1 MIEEIEDVNKI
12 IEQDVEKDYS
22 NISKEFKYPKGIVN
36 TDDYNKYLVFKEKWE
51 NHPQRFYKRKIKDKR
66 IEIDLAF
73 SKDKVKSIL
82 DSSFLSQKEK
92 EEILKINNE
101 IIFLI
106 QTAVFY
112 KKRAFGD
119 NRVLLTEAGFVAD
132 ELSGVVPI
140 ILDLSG
146 RFYKPEEI
154 HRVLCE
160 DLEITSVTINQIR
173 NVIKENINK
182 IKSLQEEYQKDYSDV
197 RLAYKRSRL
206 EELQQMYNNRKSQY
220 NKNYNREDE
229 KALLG
234 LLESI
239 KKEIQGDLV
248 VNANVNLQIEEKSNF
263 FIEQEMLKNLNI
275 SMFVLARICGKMNVN
290 PNLVLSRLVHSR
302 YSQFSGYS
310 EKGLSPTALTD
321 PIDYASNIVYNWQQI
336 EIQNEERDKEDK
348 RLASLPEIDLPKVL
362 VLKEKLKKRLEDAKE
377 PLKEGKNNLLEK
389 NS

>member
-1 MIEEIEDVNKI
+1 MTEDTNKL
-12 IEQDVEKDYS
+12 IEQNVEKDYS
-22 NISKEFKYPKGIVN
+22 KASEDFKYPKGVVN
-36 TDDYNKYLVFKEKWE
+36 TDDYNKYLVYKEKWE
-51 NHPQRFYKRKIKDKR
+51 NHPQRFYKKKIKDKR
-66 IEIDLAF
+66 IEIDLAS

-82 DSSFLSQKEK
+82 NFSSLSQKEK
-92 EEILKINNE
+92 DEILKINNE
-101 IIFLI
+101 IILLI
-106 QTAVFY
+106 QTAVLH

-132 ELSGVVPI
+132 ELSGVTPI

-160 DLEITSVTINQIR
+160 DFEITSVTVNQIK
-173 NVIKENINK
+173 NVVKDNLSK

-220 NKNYNREDE
+220 NKNNYNREDE

-239 KKEIQGDLV
+239 KKEIQGDMV
-248 VNANVNLQIEEKSNF
+248 INANVNLQIEEKSNF
-263 FIEQEMLKNLNI
+263 FIEQEMLKSLNI
-275 SMFVLARICGKMNVN
+275 SMFVLARICGRMNVN
-290 PNLVLSRLVHSR
+290 PNLVLSRLAHSR
-302 YSQFSGYS
+302 YAQFSGYS
-310 EKGLSPTALTD
+310 EKGLSPTAATD
-321 PIDYASNIVYNWQQI
+321 PIDYASNIVYNWPQV
-336 EIQNEERDKEDK
+336 EAQNEERVKEEK
-348 RLASLPEIDLPKVL
+348 VLAQLPEIESPKVL
-362 VLKEKLKKRLEDAKE
+362 TLKDKLKKRLKDAKQ
-377 PLKEGKNNLLEK
+377 PLEEGKNNLLEK

>member
-1 MIEEIEDVNKI
+1 MAEDINKI

-22 NISKEFKYPKGIVN
+22 KASEDFKYPKGVVN
-36 TDDYNKYLVFKEKWE
+36 TDNYNKYLVYKERWE
-51 NHPQRFYKRKIKDKR
+51 NHPQRFYKKKIKDKR
-66 IEIDLAF
+66 IEIDLAS

-82 DSSFLSQKEK
+82 NSSSLSQKEK
-92 EEILKINNE
+92 DEILKINDE
-101 IIFLI
+101 IILLI
-106 QTAVFY
+106 QTAVLH

-132 ELSGVVPI
+132 ELSGVTPI

-160 DLEITSVTINQIR
+160 DFEITSVTVNQIK
-173 NVIKENINK
+173 NVVKDNLSK

-220 NKNYNREDE
+220 NKNNYNREDE

-239 KKEIQGDLV
+239 KKEIQGDMV
-248 VNANVNLQIEEKSNF
+248 INANVNLQIEEKSNF
-263 FIEQEMLKNLNI
+263 FIEQEMLKSLNI
-275 SMFVLARICGKMNVN
+275 SMFVLARICGRMNVN
-290 PNLVLSRLVHSR
+290 PNLVLSRLAHSR
-302 YSQFSGYS
+302 YAQFSGYS
-310 EKGLSPTALTD
+310 EKGLSLTAATD
-321 PIDYASNIVYNWQQI
+321 PIDYASNIVYNWPQI
-336 EIQNEERDKEDK
+336 EAQNEERVKEETT
-348 RLASLPEIDLPKVL
+348 LAKLPEVETPKVL
-362 VLKEKLKKRLEDAKE
+362 TLKDKLKKRLESAKQ
-377 PLKEGKNNLLEK
+377 PLEEGKNNLLEK

>member
-1 MIEEIEDVNKI
+1 MAENINKL
-12 IEQDVEKDYS
+12 IEQNVEKDYS
-22 NISKEFKYPKGIVN
+22 KASEDFKYPKGVIN
-36 TDDYNKYLVFKEKWE
+36 TDDYNKYLVYKEKWE
-51 NHPQRFYKRKIKDKR
+51 NHPQRFYKKKIKDKR
-66 IEIDLAF
+66 IEIDLAL

-82 DSSFLSQKEK
+82 DSSSLSQKE
-92 EEILKINNE
+92 EDEILKINNE
-101 IIFLI
+101 IILLI
-106 QTAVFY
+106 QTAVLH

-132 ELSGVVPI
+132 ELSGVTPI

-160 DLEITSVTINQIR
+160 DFEITSVTVNQIK
-173 NVIKENINK
+173 NVVKDNLSK

-220 NKNYNREDE
+220 NKNNYNREDE

-239 KKEIQGDLV
+239 KKEIQGDMV
-248 VNANVNLQIEEKSNF
+248 INANVNLQIKEKSNF
-263 FIEQEMLKNLNI
+263 FIEQEMLKSLNI
-275 SMFVLARICGKMNVN
+275 SMFVLARICGRMNVN
-290 PNLVLSRLVHSR
+290 PNLVLSRLAHSR
-302 YSQFSGYS
+302 YAQFSGYS
-310 EKGLSPTALTD
+310 EKGLSPTAATD
-321 PIDYASNIVYNWQQI
+321 PIDYASNIVYNWSQI
-336 EIQNEERDKEDK
+336 EAQNEERVKEEK
-348 RLASLPEIDLPKVL
+348 TLAKLPEVEIPKVL
-362 VLKEKLKKRLEDAKE
+362 TLKDKLKNRLKSAKQ
-377 PLKEGKNNLLEK
+377 PLEEGKNNLLEK

>member
-1 MIEEIEDVNKI
+1 MAEDINKI

-22 NISKEFKYPKGIVN
+22 KASEDFKYPKGVVN
-36 TDDYNKYLVFKEKWE
+36 TDDYNKYLVYKERWE
-51 NHPQRFYKRKIKDKR
+51 NHPQRFYKKKIKDKR
-66 IEIDLAF
+66 IEIDLAS

-82 DSSFLSQKEK
+82 DSSSLSQKEK
-92 EEILKINNE
+92 DEILKINNE
-101 IIFLI
+101 IILLI
-106 QTAVFY
+106 QTAVLH

-132 ELSGVVPI
+132 ELSGVTPI

-160 DLEITSVTINQIR
+160 DFEITSVTVNQIK
-173 NVIKENINK
+173 NVVKDNLSK

-220 NKNYNREDE
+220 NKNNYNREDE

-239 KKEIQGDLV
+239 KKEIQGDMV
-248 VNANVNLQIEEKSNF
+248 INANVNLQIEEKSNF
-263 FIEQEMLKNLNI
+263 FIEQEMLKSLNI
-275 SMFVLARICGKMNVN
+275 SMFVLARICGRMNVN
-290 PNLVLSRLVHSR
+290 PNLVLSRLAHSR
-302 YSQFSGYS
+302 YAQFSGYS
-310 EKGLSPTALTD
+310 EKGLSPTAATD
-321 PIDYASNIVYNWQQI
+321 PIDYASNIVYNWPQI
-336 EIQNEERDKEDK
+336 EAQNEERVKEETT
-348 RLASLPEIDLPKVL
+348 LAKLPEVETPKVL
-362 VLKEKLKKRLEDAKE
+362 TLKDKLKKRLESAKQ

>member
-1 MIEEIEDVNKI
+1 MEAINKL
-12 IEQDVEKDYS
+12 IEQSVEKDYS
-22 NISKEFKYPKGIVN
+22 KASEEFKYPKGVVN
-36 TDDYNKYLVFKEKWE
+36 TDDYNKYLIYKEKWE
-51 NHPQRFYKRKIKDKR
+51 NHPQRFYKKKIKDER
-66 IEIDLAF
+66 IEIDLAS

-82 DSSFLSQKEK
+82 DSVSLSQKEK
-92 EEILKINNE
+92 DEILKINNE

-106 QTAVFY
+106 QTAVLH

-119 NRVLLTEAGFVAD
+119 TRVLLTEAGFIAD
-132 ELSGVVPI
+132 ELSGVTPI

-146 RFYKPEEI
+146 RFYKLEEI

-160 DLEITSVTINQIR
+160 DFEITSITLNQIK
-173 NVIKENINK
+173 NVIKDNFSK

-239 KKEIQGDLV
+239 KKEIQGDMV
-248 VNANVNLQIEEKSNF
+248 INANVNLQIEEKSNF

-275 SMFVLARICGKMNVN
+275 SMFVLARICGRMNVN
-290 PNLVLSRLVHSR
+290 PNLVLSRLAHSR
-302 YSQFSGYS
+302 YAQFSGYS
-310 EKGLSPTALTD
+310 EKGLSPTAMTD
-321 PIDYASNIVYNWQQI
+321 SIDYASNIVYNWSQI
-336 EIQNEERDKEDK
+336 ELQNEEKIKEEEK
-348 RLASLPEIDLPKVL
+348 LAQLPEIESPKVST
-362 VLKEKLKKRLEDAKE
+362 LKDKLKKRLKE
-377 PLKEGKNNLLEK
+377 AEQPLEEGKNNLLEK

>member
-1 MIEEIEDVNKI
+1 MATVDVNKDIESLVENDYTI
-12 IEQDVEKDYS
+12 ISEQ
-22 NISKEFKYPKGIVN
+22 FKYPKGVIN
-36 TDDYNKYLVFKEKWE
+36 TDDYNKYLVFKNKWE
-51 NHPQRFYKRKIKDKR
+51 NHLQRFYKKKIKDKK
-66 IEIDLAF
+66 IEIDLAI
-73 SKDKVKSIL
+73 SKDKVESIL
-82 DSSFLSQKEK
+82 SSFSLTKNEK

-101 IIFLI
+101 INFLI
-106 QTAVFY
+106 KTSILY

-119 NRVLLTEAGFVAD
+119 NRVLLTEAGFIAD
-132 ELSGVVPI
+132 ELSGVSPI
-140 ILDLSG
+140 IIDLSG

-154 HRVLCE
+154 HRILCE
-160 DLEITSVTINQIR
+160 DFEVTSVTINQIKT
-173 NVIKENINK
+173 VVKENLNK

-229 KALLG
+229 KSLLG
-234 LLESI
+234 LLEAI

-275 SMFVLARICGKMNVN
+275 SMFVLARICGRMNVN
-290 PNLVLSRLVHSR
+290 PNLVLSRLAHSR
-302 YSQFSGYS
+302 YAQFSGYS
-310 EKGLSPTALTD
+310 EKGLSPTAITD

-336 EIQNEERDKEDK
+336 EVKNEEKIKEEK
-348 RLASLPEIDLPKVL
+348 NIAALPNIDTPKIMT
-362 VLKEKLKKRLEDAKE
+362 LKEKLKKRLEEAKQ
-377 PLKEGKNNLLEK
+377 PLNEGKNNLLEK

>member
-1 MIEEIEDVNKI
+1 MTEDTNKL
-12 IEQDVEKDYS
+12 IEQNVEKDYS
-22 NISKEFKYPKGIVN
+22 KASEDFKYPKGVVN
-36 TDDYNKYLVFKEKWE
+36 TDDYNKYLVYKEKWE
-51 NHPQRFYKRKIKDKR
+51 NHPQRFYKKKIKDKR
-66 IEIDLAF
+66 IEIDLAS

-82 DSSFLSQKEK
+82 NFSSLSQKEK
-92 EEILKINNE
+92 DEILKINNE
-101 IIFLI
+101 IILLI
-106 QTAVFY
+106 QTAVLH

-132 ELSGVVPI
+132 ELSGVTPI

-160 DLEITSVTINQIR
+160 DFEITFVTVNQIK
-173 NVIKENINK
+173 NVVKDNLSK

-220 NKNYNREDE
+220 NKNNYNREDE

-239 KKEIQGDLV
+239 KKEIQGDMV
-248 VNANVNLQIEEKSNF
+248 INANVNLQIEEKSNF

-275 SMFVLARICGKMNVN
+275 SMFVLARICGRMNVN
-290 PNLVLSRLVHSR
+290 PNLVLSRLAHSR
-302 YSQFSGYS
+302 YAQFSGYS
-310 EKGLSPTALTD
+310 EKGLSPTAATD
-321 PIDYASNIVYNWQQI
+321 PIDYASNIVYNWPQI
-336 EIQNEERDKEDK
+336 EAQNEERVKEEK
-348 RLASLPEIDLPKVL
+348 VLAQLPEIESPKVL
-362 VLKEKLKKRLEDAKE
+362 TLKDKLKKRLKDAKQ
-377 PLKEGKNNLLEK
+377 PLEEGKNNLLEK

>member
-1 MIEEIEDVNKI
+1 MAEDINKI

-22 NISKEFKYPKGIVN
+22 KASEDFKYPKGVVN
-36 TDDYNKYLVFKEKWE
+36 TDDYNKYLVYKERWE
-51 NHPQRFYKRKIKDKR
+51 NHPQRFYKKKIKDKR
-66 IEIDLAF
+66 IEIDLAS

-82 DSSFLSQKEK
+82 DSSSLSQKEK
-92 EEILKINNE
+92 DEILKINNE
-101 IIFLI
+101 IILLI
-106 QTAVFY
+106 QIAVLH

-132 ELSGVVPI
+132 ELSGVTPI

-160 DLEITSVTINQIR
+160 DFEITSVTVNQIK
-173 NVIKENINK
+173 NVVKDNLSK
-182 IKSLQEEYQKDYSDV
+182 IKSLQEDYQKDYSDV

-220 NKNYNREDE
+220 NKNNYNREDE

-239 KKEIQGDLV
+239 KKEIQGDMV
-248 VNANVNLQIEEKSNF
+248 INANVNLQIEEKSNF
-263 FIEQEMLKNLNI
+263 FIEQEMLKSLNI
-275 SMFVLARICGKMNVN
+275 SMFVLARICGRMNVN
-290 PNLVLSRLVHSR
+290 PNLVLSRLAHSR
-302 YSQFSGYS
+302 YAQFSGYS
-310 EKGLSPTALTD
+310 EKGLSPTAATD
-321 PIDYASNIVYNWQQI
+321 PIDYASNIVYNWPQI
-336 EIQNEERDKEDK
+336 EAQNEERVKEEK
-348 RLASLPEIDLPKVL
+348 TLAKLPEVETPKVL
-362 VLKEKLKKRLEDAKE
+362 TLKDKLKKRLESAKQ
-377 PLKEGKNNLLEK
+377 PLEEGKNNLLEK